1 MIKHLLTPLGKKVS
15 SIPWQT
21 YPRPQLKRNNWI
33 CLNGIWDFSV
43 DNSKDIYNIYYNK
56 KILVPFCVE
65 SLLSKINKC

>member
-21 YPRPQLKRNNWI
+21 YPRPQLKRGNWI

-56 KILVPFCVE
+56 NVRLFTFYRR
-65 SLLSKINKC
+65 